1 MCWRLGWV
9 YIEYFMESVR
19 VRYLRTSGWCIRN
32 QTRDRSEQVRFLIQ
46 LSLLFSRLSSI
57 FFIEGTVFLCKDT
70 KLFQSNFRDVFLFSA
85 IKTLLYDRL
94 SLNVCE
100 ATRKARALQVASAYK
115 RREFWRETHTPLWLL
130 IGRIIFLTR
139 EKTSFAIPIRR
150 IFSLL
155 WLARTHLPMQIFTS
169 QVFSE

>member
-1 MCWRLGWV
+1 MKSGLRD
-9 YIEYFMESVR
+9 
-19 VRYLRTSGWCIRN
+19 LRTCCWCIRN
-32 QTRDRSEQVRFLIQ
+32 QTNAGSEQVRFLIQ

-57 FFIEGTVFLCKDT
+57 FFIEGTVFLYKDT
-70 KLFQSNFRDVFLFSA
+70 KLFQSNVRDVFLFSA